1 MFMSRD
7 DTIKYL
13 RLKWLSNVQDEEKLL
28 ICVEIGRHAA
38 KYGRKTLEEFTDE
51 ELEKTVEKIVS
62 IVYDLT
68 FEESD

>member
-7 DTIKYL
+7 DIIKYL
-13 RLKWLSNVQDEEKLL
+13 RLKWLSNVEDEKKLL

-51 ELEKTVEKIVS
+51 ELENTVGKIACM
-62 IVYDLT
+62 VYDLT

>member
-1 MFMSRD
+1 MFASRED
-7 DTIKYL
+7 IIKYL
-13 RLKWLSNVQDEEKLL
+13 RLRLSNVEDENKLL